1 MRLLTSRSIPAST
14 TISKLAEIFKV
25 NSNYFYQ
32 DFDETNIFRYIT
44 EVLHNH
50 YFKTELSQ
58 DNLHQEI
65 VKWLKSPFLPSKTKF
80 ASNSIHTPDQLYC
93 DENGTIKPEFKDFP
107 ITDKISNF
115 WQTEFKF
122 LYNDP
127 QIIYFSEFSNKYSFE
142 ELLANKIHNHA
153 LFISNKM
160 LLDALIESTA
170 NISEKMKEVIYDYRN
185 GTQSYDAIIENT
197 EIAISNLST
206 LLTSLKAG
214 KNIDN

>member
-44 EVLHNH
+44 
-50 YFKTELSQ
+50 
-58 DNLHQEI
+58 
-65 VKWLKSPFLPSKTKF
+65 
-80 ASNSIHTPDQLYC
+80 
-93 DENGTIKPEFKDFP
+93 
-107 ITDKISNF
+107 
-115 WQTEFKF
+115 
-122 LYNDP
+122 
-127 QIIYFSEFSNKYSFE
+127 SEFSSKYSFE
-142 ELLANKIHNHA
+142 NLLANKIHNHA

>member
-127 QIIYFSEFSNKYSFE
+127 QIIYFSEFSSKYSFE

-160 LLDALIESTA
+160 LLDALI
-170 NISEKMKEVIYDYRN
+170 
-185 GTQSYDAIIENT
+185 
-197 EIAISNLST
+197 
-206 LLTSLKAG
+206 
-214 KNIDN
+214 